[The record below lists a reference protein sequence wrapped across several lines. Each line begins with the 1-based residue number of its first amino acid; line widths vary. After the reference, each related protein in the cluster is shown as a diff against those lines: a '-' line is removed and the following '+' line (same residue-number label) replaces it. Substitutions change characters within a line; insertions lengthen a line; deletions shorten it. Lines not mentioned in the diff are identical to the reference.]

1 MIMKKES
8 IIELEKEWVELLKG
22 PKRTNE
28 QKITKSPIT
37 AAELDNQL
45 QQDEE
50 YQIWLKETEKL
61 QSLLQFAYSE
71 DARPLIDDLKKVGI
85 NIKSIWDLVNTKLSY
100 KPAIPVLIEHLSKP
114 YHLKNKEGII
124 RALAVKEAKGVACR
138 AIIDEYNKG
147 PKTLSTSYRWVFGNT
162 MVVIITPEYVDDVIA
177 IVSDKS
183 NGISREMFVISLA
196 KVRSEKTENLL
207 ISLLEDEDVVLSALE
222 ALGMMKS
229 KKAIDKILMLTNH
242 SKSEVKKIAKKIL
255 KKLC

>member
-1 MIMKKES
+1 MKKER
-8 IIELEKEWVELLKG
+8 IIQLEMEWAEILKG
-22 PKRTNE
+22 PQRSNPAKISNK
-28 QKITKSPIT
+28 KITAS
-37 AAELDNQL
+37 ELQTEL
-45 QQDEE
+45 LYDEE
-50 YQIWLKETEKL
+50 YQKWLKDKNEIKKNLEE
-61 QSLLQFAYSE
+61 AYSE

-183 NGISREMFVISLA
+183 NGISREMFVIALA